1 MLLWTLY
8 TKKAPLTTPFLDASK
23 KYPRSRRGGRK
34 FFNKMTKRPRLKPG
48 SFGFRS
54 GFQKKGESRILRQ
67 ISLGR
72 DEPRCHIA
80 GGVLRDLPLN
90 DNLNANAVG
99 AGAQL

>member
-23 KYPRSRRGGRK
+23 KYPRKRRL
-34 FFNKMTKRPRLKPG
+34 RLKILPQNNKNPPAQPG
-48 SFGFRS
+48 DRKIKS

-80 GGVLRDLPLN
+80 GGGLGDLPLN

-99 AGAQL
+99 VGAQL